1 MWVGWAQGQA
11 IFWWIPVL
19 CFYLHSWWSEIPW
32 TGCSCSEF
40 KVKCSRAQSLKWLLQ
55 SLAPCEGNISGHW
68 QCSPYL
74 NLLKRLRSFG
84 AEKLKPGHRNLGYFG
99 TQPSCPI
106 IKPIPKG
113 SLFGQT
119 IRFCVQNVTFWVC
132 WTFAGWAAWCS
143 SACVCQQTGSAQC
156 NECSRDHWQARPP
169 LVAPTPLVSLALRC
183 ASVSSSG
190 LSTFSL
196 SDLHD
201 QGIVCQN
208 PTSGLKRLR
217 MGRW

>member
-1 MWVGWAQGQA
+1 MTPAKFGSMWRK
-11 IFWWIPVL
+11 
-19 CFYLHSWWSEIPW
+19 HKW
-32 TGCSCSEF
+32 T
-40 KVKCSRAQSLKWLLQ
+40 LT
-55 SLAPCEGNISGHW
+55 
-68 QCSPYL
+68 CSPYL

-119 IRFCVQNVTFWVC
+119 MRFCVQNVTFWVC

-156 NECSRDHWQARPP
+156 NECSRDHWQAGPP
-169 LVAPTPLVSLALRC
+169 LVAPTPLVSLALPC
-183 ASVSSSG
+183 PSVSSSG

-201 QGIVCQN
+201 QGNICQN
-208 PTSGLKRLR
+208 PTSGLKSLR
-217 MGRW
+217 MGRWYLPQNFATSWTSRGNNYSKLVSLKVVQGQFLIIWTNDYTFISHHVMLPW